1 MSALIPTLARRLRA
15 RATATGTAQDGVV
28 TAFTVVMVGALL
40 VLAGLVFDGGRAL
53 AGRVTALDEAQE
65 AARVGAQQIDIPTF
79 RATGAAVLGER
90 AAVSAAEGYLAS
102 TGDAGTATVNGDT
115 VTVTVTHVQS
125 TQILSVIGIGSFTEH
140 ATATATAE
148 QGG

>member
-1 MSALIPTLARRLRA
+1 MRTLIRKIARRLRA
-15 RATATGTAQDGVV
+15 RATATGTGQDGVV
-28 TAFTVVMVGALL
+28 TAFTVVMIGALI

-65 AARVGAQQIDIPTF
+65 AARVGAQQIDLATF
-79 RATGAAVLGER
+79 RATGAAILNDN
-90 AAVSAAEGYLAS
+90 AAVTAAQGYLAS
-102 TGDAGTATVNGDT
+102 TGDTGTATVNGDA
-115 VTVTVTHVQS
+115 VTVTVTHHQS
-125 TQILSVIGIGSFTEH
+125 TQILSIIGIGSFTEH

>member
-1 MSALIPTLARRLRA
+1 MSASIRALAQRVRA
-15 RATATGTAQDGVV
+15 RASATGTAQDGVV
-28 TAFTVVMVGALL
+28 TAFTVVMVGALI

-53 AGRVTALDEAQE
+53 AGRVTALNEAQE
-65 AARVGAQQIDIPTF
+65 AARVGAQQIDLPTF
-79 RATGAAVLGER
+79 RATGAAILSDD
-90 AAVSAAEGYLAS
+90 AAVTAAEGYLAT

-115 VTVTVTHVQS
+115 VTVTVTHRQS